1 MEQIYR
7 LIAKENEPEM
17 TVFKIKST
25 GAGDFIV
32 FRNNQLT

>member
-1 MEQIYR
+1 MEQTYR
-7 LIAKENEPEM
+7 LIAKENVPEI

-32 FRNNQLT
+32 SGITN